1 MKKILIAMTMFAATI
16 GNANAFE
23 FQVNG
28 DAVLQSVIKQV
39 VAQTIG
45 NTVKTG
51 GGQVVIHTSKGVAT
65 GKMTRCWNSPKY
77 DSEGNMTMRVVC
89 Y

>member
-1 MKKILIAMTMFAATI
+1 MKKILIAVLMGVAFT
-16 GNANAFE
+16 GNANAVEFE
-23 FQVNG
+23 ING
-28 DAVLQSVIKQV
+28 DAVLQNVIKQV

-51 GGQVVIHTSKGVAT
+51 GGQVVVHTGKTVTT
-65 GKMTRCWNSPKY
+65 GKMTKCWNSPKY
-77 DSEGNMTMRVVC
+77 DSQGNMTMRLVC

>member
-1 MKKILIAMTMFAATI
+1 MKKILIAMMMVVGVT

-23 FQVNG
+23 FQLSG
-28 DAVLQSVIKQV
+28 DAVLHSVIKQV
-39 VAQTIG
+39 VAQTVG
-45 NTVKTG
+45 NTVNV
-51 GGQVVIHTSKGVAT
+51 GGQVVVHT
-65 GKMTRCWNSPKY
+65 GKAVETGRATKCWNSPKY